1 MHLPTFSYNTF
12 LTAIVDI
19 YLQLTHCL
27 VVGVVHTQPFL
38 IYRTDAIIVIMNII
52 IISPFVDFF
61 FFIFTHNTSTET
73 FNSSHSDRLRN
84 PVTVMKTEIQTL
96 TFPLVHIICYYNT
109 TYLSLKRVW
118 KKNIIWYT
126 RRKLQKSQLTDGGY
140 LFVIRHNDTEK

>member
-27 VVGVVHTQPFL
+27 VVGVVRTQPFL

-61 FFIFTHNTSTET
+61 FLFLRTIHPPKHSIH
-73 FNSSHSDRLRN
+73 SHSDRLRN
-84 PVTVMKTEIQTL
+84 PETVLKTEIPTL
-96 TFPLVHIICYYNT
+96 TFPLVHTICYSNT

-118 KKNIIWYT
+118 KKNIIGT
-126 RRKLQKSQLTDGGY
+126 P
-140 LFVIRHNDTEK
+140 DTNSKRAN